1 LRRAATFLR
10 KIGIEI
16 GFGRE
21 GRARTRTIYVA
32 TTPSLVI
39 PDNAGARSSAPSAPS
54 AFALKPN
61 PANSFAVPGLRT
73 VADHADGPTGGNLST
88 VRANPLKT
96 NGETH
101 ADDADANR
109 SLQSAPE
116 NVGWRARL

>member
-10 KIGIEI
+10 KIGIDI

-21 GRARTRTIYVA
+21 GRARTRTIHIA
-32 TTPSLVI
+32 ATPSQAV
-39 PDNAGARSSAPSAPS
+39 PENAGARSSASSASS
-54 AFALKPN
+54 ASPLKPSSVN
-61 PANSFAVPGLRT
+61 NFPAPGLRT
-73 VADHADGPTGGNLST
+73 VADHADGSTGGNVST
-88 VRANPLKT
+88 VRANPLRT

-116 NVGWRARL
+116 NTGWGARL